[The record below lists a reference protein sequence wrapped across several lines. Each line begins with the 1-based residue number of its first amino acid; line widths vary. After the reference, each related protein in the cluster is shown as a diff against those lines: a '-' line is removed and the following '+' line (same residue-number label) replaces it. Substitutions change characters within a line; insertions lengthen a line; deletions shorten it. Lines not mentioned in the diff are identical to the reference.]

1 MDREILFHRIFPAI
15 VGDPISNINFGEME
29 MNNYKK
35 LICTSGT
42 MRARFKRQCFVEKQ
56 SVLWRI
62 LLIKKQIPSATLSLN
77 SKMFK
82 ILKREPA

>member
-1 MDREILFHRIFPAI
+1 MSGQMDREILFHRIFPAI

-42 MRARFKRQCFVEKQ
+42 MRARFKR
-56 SVLWRI
+56 
-62 LLIKKQIPSATLSLN
+62 
-77 SKMFK
+77 
-82 ILKREPA
+82 

>member
-42 MRARFKRQCFVEKQ
+42 MRARFKRLFCGETKCFVENF
-56 SVLWRI
+56 
-62 LLIKKQIPSATLSLN
+62 TN
-77 SKMFK
+77 
-82 ILKREPA
+82 